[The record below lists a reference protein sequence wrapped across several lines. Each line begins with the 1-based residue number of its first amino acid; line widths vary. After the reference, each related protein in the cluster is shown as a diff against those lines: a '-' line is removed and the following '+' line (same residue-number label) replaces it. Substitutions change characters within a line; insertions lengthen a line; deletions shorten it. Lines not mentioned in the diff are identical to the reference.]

1 MKDTHR
7 RSIVKAL
14 TWRFI
19 ALVVTLL
26 VSWFVTR
33 SLSFG
38 AVIAGIDTVI
48 KLGAYYFHERLWN
61 RLSFGRVKEPD
72 YEI

>member
-19 ALVVTLL
+19 ALVVTAL
-26 VSWFVTR
+26 VAWFIAG
-33 SLSFG
+33 SLRFAG
-38 AVIAGIDTVI
+38 AIAGIDTVI
-48 KLGAYYFHERLWN
+48 KLAAYYFHERMWN